1 MSELAL
7 PAELPMLP
15 PELGVPAPGVFPVA
29 LEPEPPEVD
38 PPGCV
43 ADGEL
48 PEVDPPGCAADG
60 ELLLP
65 EPVEGELP
73 ELVWA
78 SAGATIAPTIP
89 VAATSAIH
97 RDAMFL
103 CLLGARCSL
112 MIRSL
117 LG

>member
-43 ADGEL
+43 
-48 PEVDPPGCAADG
+48 ADG

-103 CLLGARCSL
+103 CLLGAGCSL